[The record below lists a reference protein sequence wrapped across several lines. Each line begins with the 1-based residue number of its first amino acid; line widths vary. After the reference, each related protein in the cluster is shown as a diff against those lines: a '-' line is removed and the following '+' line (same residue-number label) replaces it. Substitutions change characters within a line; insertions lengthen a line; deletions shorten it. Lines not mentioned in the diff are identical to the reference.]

1 MPVFT
6 ALWHLGAGVY
16 PYPMNRLRR
25 QPFPAPLE
33 AITIRWI
40 QLIVNVSYTAG
51 LRGGPLTHV
60 LIRSVLLFGQSTLY
74 TVPDVVM
81 HARRMGHPTRTL
93 VASTSL
99 MRSSIPIVTSSR
111 DQRTGLPWRSVS
123 FHKHTADL
131 RRACVR
137 AHGRTSTRE
146 SIRSES

>member
-60 LIRSVLLFGQSTLY
+60 LIRSVLLFGQSTSY
-74 TVPDVVM
+74 TYFKGRSP
-81 HARRMGHPTRTL
+81 RGRCLLWFPTN
-93 VASTSL
+93 A
-99 MRSSIPIVTSSR
+99 RSSSLEHYNFARGTSCR
-111 DQRTGLPWRSVS
+111 CEEDKARY
-123 FHKHTADL
+123 F
-131 RRACVR
+131 CVR
-137 AHGRTSTRE
+137 DCY
-146 SIRSES
+146 

>member
-25 QPFPAPLE
+25 QPFPEPLE

-40 QLIVNVSYTAG
+40 QLITNV
-51 LRGGPLTHV
+51 H
-60 LIRSVLLFGQSTLY
+60 F
-74 TVPDVVM
+74 
-81 HARRMGHPTRTL
+81 RMGHPTRTL

-111 DQRTGLPWRSVS
+111 D
-123 FHKHTADL
+123 
-131 RRACVR
+131 
-137 AHGRTSTRE
+137 
-146 SIRSES
+146 